1 VAVIGAG
8 TMGAGIAQVCA
19 QAGWKTNL
27 FDAFPEGLERGMKAI
42 DAFWD
47 KGIARGKTSVEQK
60 QQWAANLHPI
70 SDMSEA
76 VSNVDLV
83 IEAVPEIPSLKHQI
97 FADLGKM
104 TKKDCILGTNTSS
117 LSIKAIAHASG
128 RPENVI
134 GMHFFNPVPIMKLL
148 ELVKHDSC
156 SEQTIAFAKAAGAAM
171 GKTTIL
177 VEDIPGFATS
187 RLGVVLGNEAIR
199 MLADGVASAKDI
211 DTAIMKLLELVKHDS
226 CSEQTIAFAKAAGA
240 AMGKTT
246 ILVEDIPGFATS
258 RLGVVLG
265 NEAIRMLADGVAS
278 AKDIDTAMVLGYKH
292 PMGPLALTD
301 LVGLD
306 VRRDILLNLKQ
317 SFNDDSYTPH
327 PLLEK
332 LVAEGRLG
340 KKSGKGIYDWTS
352 GSAEETELP

>member
-1 VAVIGAG
+1 MEIRSVAVIGAG

-27 FDAFPEGLERGMKAI
+27 FDAFPEGLERGMKTI

-47 KGIARGKTSVEQK
+47 KGIARGKTTAQQK
-60 QQWAANLHPI
+60 QQWAANLHPV

-76 VSNVDLV
+76 VSDVDLV

-104 TKKDCILGTNTSS
+104 TKPDCILGTNTSS
-117 LSIKAIAHASG
+117 LSIEAIAQASG
-128 RPENVI
+128 RAENVI

-148 ELVKHDSC
+148 ELVKHNSC
-156 SEQTIAFAKAAGAAM
+156 SEQTVAFAQAAGVAM

-177 VEDIPGFATS
+177 V
-187 RLGVVLGNEAIR
+187 
-199 MLADGVASAKDI
+199 K
-211 DTAIMKLLELVKHDS
+211 
-226 CSEQTIAFAKAAGA
+226 
-240 AMGKTT
+240 
-246 ILVEDIPGFATS
+246 DIPGFATS

-292 PMGPLALTD
+292 PMGPLALSD

-340 KKSGKGIYDWTS
+340 KKSGKGIYDWST

>member
-1 VAVIGAG
+1 MGIKTVAVIGAG

-27 FDAFPEGLERGMKAI
+27 YDAFPEGLEKGIATI
-42 DAFWD
+42 DNFWD
-47 KGIARGKTSVEQK
+47 KGIARGKTTSEQK
-60 QQWAANLHPI
+60 IEWGANLHTFTVME
-70 SDMSEA
+70 DA
-76 VSNVDLV
+76 VKDVDLV
-83 IEAVPEIPSLKHQI
+83 IEAVPEIPELKHKI
-97 FADLGKM
+97 FSELGIM
-104 TKKDCILGTNTSS
+104 TKDDCILGTNTSS
-117 LSIKAIAHASG
+117 LSIAEIAAASG
-128 RPENVI
+128 RPEKVI

-148 ELVKHDSC
+148 ELVRHDSC
-156 SEQTIAFAKAAGAAM
+156 SEETIELAMAAGKAM

-177 VEDIPGFATS
+177 V
-187 RLGVVLGNEAIR
+187 
-199 MLADGVASAKDI
+199 KD
-211 DTAIMKLLELVKHDS
+211 V
-226 CSEQTIAFAKAAGA
+226 
-240 AMGKTT
+240 
-246 ILVEDIPGFATS
+246 PGFATS

-306 VRRDILLNLKQ
+306 VRRDILLNLKK

-332 LVAEGRLG
+332 LVTEGRLG
-340 KKSGKGIYDWTS
+340 KKSGKGIYDWSS
-352 GSAEETELP
+352 GSPEETNLP

>member
-1 VAVIGAG
+1 MEIRSVAVIGAG

-27 FDAFPEGLERGMKAI
+27 FDAFPEGLERGMKTI

-47 KGIARGKTSVEQK
+47 KGIARGKTTAEQK
-60 QQWAANLHPI
+60 QQWAANLHPV

-76 VSNVDLV
+76 VADVDLV

-104 TKKDCILGTNTSS
+104 TKADCILGTNTSS
-117 LSIKAIAHASG
+117 LSIEAIAKASG

-148 ELVKHDSC
+148 ELVEHDSC
-156 SEQTIAFAKAAGAAM
+156 SKQTVAFAQAAGMAM

-177 VEDIPGFATS
+177 V
-187 RLGVVLGNEAIR
+187 
-199 MLADGVASAKDI
+199 K
-211 DTAIMKLLELVKHDS
+211 
-226 CSEQTIAFAKAAGA
+226 
-240 AMGKTT
+240 
-246 ILVEDIPGFATS
+246 DIPGFATS

-340 KKSGKGIYDWTS
+340 KKSGKGIYDWSS

>member
-1 VAVIGAG
+1 
-8 TMGAGIAQVCA
+8 MGAGIAQVCA
-19 QAGWKTNL
+19 QAGWNTNL

-47 KGIARGKTSVEQK
+47 KGIARGKTTVEQK

-70 SDMSEA
+70 SEMSEA
-76 VSNVDLV
+76 VSNVDMV

-104 TKKDCILGTNTSS
+104 TREDCILGTNTSS
-117 LSIKAIAHASG
+117 LSIKAIAQASG

-156 SEQTIAFAKAAGAAM
+156 SEQTIAFA
-171 GKTTIL
+171 
-177 VEDIPGFATS
+177 
-187 RLGVVLGNEAIR
+187 
-199 MLADGVASAKDI
+199 
-211 DTAIMKLLELVKHDS
+211 
-226 CSEQTIAFAKAAGA
+226 QAAGA

-292 PMGPLALTD
+292 PMGPLALSD

-306 VRRDILLNLKQ
+306 VRRDILLNLKE
-317 SFNDDSYTPH
+317 SFGDDSYTPH

-332 LVAEGRLG
+332 LIAAGRLG

>member
-1 VAVIGAG
+1 MEIRSVAVIGAG

-27 FDAFPEGLERGMKAI
+27 YDAFPDGLERGTKAI

-47 KGIARGKTSVEQK
+47 KGIARGKTSAEQK
-60 QQWAANLHPI
+60 QQWAANLHPV

-76 VSNVDLV
+76 VSDVDMV

-104 TKKDCILGTNTSS
+104 TRADCILGTNTSS
-117 LSIKAIAHASG
+117 LSIKAIALASG

-156 SEQTIAFAKAAGAAM
+156 SEQTIAFAQAAGAAM

-177 VEDIPGFATS
+177 V
-187 RLGVVLGNEAIR
+187 N
-199 MLADGVASAKDI
+199 
-211 DTAIMKLLELVKHDS
+211 
-226 CSEQTIAFAKAAGA
+226 
-240 AMGKTT
+240 
-246 ILVEDIPGFATS
+246 DIPGFATS

-306 VRRDILLNLKQ
+306 VRRDILLNLKE
-317 SFNDDSYTPH
+317 SFGDDSYTPH

-332 LVAEGRLG
+332 LIAEGRLG